1 MKILINMKYLKTYE
15 ATLKTIQY
23 EDMTDWGSTEPQKFI
38 EPLDP
43 EYFNMVFV
51 DFIDAGSETDF
62 YGKDEDDMDNS
73 YWEIFIKEPEVG
85 AYSAPLRGSR
95 DIDNHIKTIEKLN
108 ELYLDVKSCINKVKD
123 EYPHINV
130 DFSIEE
136 SGVHLVFSYKINT
149 LLKNKLKSNW

>member
-1 MKILINMKYLKTYE
+1 MIVNINMKYLKTYE

-23 EDMTDWGSTEPQKFI
+23 EDMTDWGSTEPQKVLK
-38 EPLDP
+38 PLDS
-43 EYFNMVFV
+43 EYFNMFFA
-51 DFIDAGSETDF
+51 DFIDNGSETDWSE
-62 YGKDEDDMDNS
+62 KDGFVDV
-73 YWEIFIKEPEVG
+73 WEIFIKEPEVK
-85 AYSAPLRGSR
+85 GSR

-136 SGVHLVFSYKINT
+136 SGENNAWENTIERNIHLVFSYK
-149 LLKNKLKSNW
+149 